1 MIYRRINEVFEY
13 NGLKIRIVVWHRS
26 CENCVFRNSST
37 CTNIRKGFLFI
48 DPCIARYRKDIKFIK
63 HDA

>member
-13 NGLKIRIVVWHRS
+13 NGLKIRIVVWRRS

-37 CTNIRKGFLFI
+37 CTNIRKVFLFI
-48 DPCIARYRKDIKFIK
+48 EPCASYRKSIKFIK